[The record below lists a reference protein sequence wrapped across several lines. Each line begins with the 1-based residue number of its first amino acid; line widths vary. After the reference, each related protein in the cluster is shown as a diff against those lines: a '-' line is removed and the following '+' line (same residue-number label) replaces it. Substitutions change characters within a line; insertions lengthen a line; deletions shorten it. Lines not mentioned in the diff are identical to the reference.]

1 MSADGYG
8 AMGAAIGTTL
18 TGALVS
24 IGGTIYAKRTALA
37 YVLFNAVAGLLAILL
52 LPAFLWM
59 IAWLGTH
66 LGLDPGATSLAAFH
80 TLFIAVGVVLFRR
93 TSKGL
98 ELSLIGSK
106 TEIPISSAIATK

>member
-37 YVLFNAVAGLLAILL
+37 YVLFNAVAGLLAIGRVLD
-52 LPAFLWM
+52 FLD
-59 IAWLGTH
+59 
-66 LGLDPGATSLAAFH
+66 DPSGG
-80 TLFIAVGVVLFRR
+80 GVVAP
-93 TSKGL
+93 GL
-98 ELSLIGSK
+98 LESQ
-106 TEIPISSAIATK
+106 TVPVVD